1 MSGIV
6 LSNTFCSST
15 MIPLCSGS
23 QSWLDNAADR
33 HDIPPP
39 VLCPPPPETCDYP
52 ECTMITGRCSA
63 LCSLMSNWG
72 REVFIYCFYGAII
85 EYWWF
90 YHNSNCNCNFP
101 LLAWTSRSGLVVDSG
116 LGVLLRKDYSVI
128 ITFQLDVI
136 SSKFVD
142 SHLRCK
148 GSRNYQQQDLRFCTN
163 TQEAFVFLDN
173 TTAPHKYI

>member
-1 MSGIV
+1 M

-33 HDIPPP
+33 HDRAPPP
-39 VLCPPPPETCDYP
+39 CPLSSVPPLETYDYP

-63 LCSLMSNWG
+63 QYSLMSNRG

-90 YHNSNCNCNFP
+90 YVKIKPATNHQS
-101 LLAWTSRSGLVVDSG
+101 LAWTLRFTLVEESG
-116 LGVLLRKDYSVI
+116 LGCSWGRITMLLSH
-128 ITFQLDVI
+128 
-136 SSKFVD
+136 SSKMWSPQNLWTTTWDVKDHKIINNKISD
-142 SHLRCK
+142 SAQIRKKLL
-148 GSRNYQQQDLRFCTN
+148 YFQTN
-163 TQEAFVFLDN
+163 
-173 TTAPHKYI
+173 KYNST

>member
-1 MSGIV
+1 MVAVTRIRPFLGCLDAVPGRGSEGMSGIM

-33 HDIPPP
+33 HDRAPPP
-39 VLCPPPPETCDYP
+39 CPLSSVPPLETYDYP

-63 LCSLMSNWG
+63 QYSLMSNRG

-90 YHNSNCNCNFP
+90 YVDQTSNYP
-101 LLAWTSRSGLVVDSG
+101 SALGLETKVYSSKESG
-116 LGVLLRKDYSVI
+116 LGCSWGRITMLLSH
-128 ITFQLDVI
+128 
-136 SSKFVD
+136 SS
-142 SHLRCK
+142 
-148 GSRNYQQQDLRFCTN
+148 
-163 TQEAFVFLDN
+163 
-173 TTAPHKYI
+173 